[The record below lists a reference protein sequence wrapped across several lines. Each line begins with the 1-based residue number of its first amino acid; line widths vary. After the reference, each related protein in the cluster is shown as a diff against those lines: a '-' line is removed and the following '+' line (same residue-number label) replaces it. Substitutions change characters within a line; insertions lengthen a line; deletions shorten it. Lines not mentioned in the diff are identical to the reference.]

1 MKRDACKP
9 TCNILFPLSTL
20 ILIPLFSISSSA
32 QVRKVNPALF
42 RNYIKPNSN
51 VSVQT
56 VADQKVR
63 RSTTTT
69 LNNVVVPDT
78 GKSVVLY
85 QNRIAKL
92 DVASLQKYTS
102 VTEGK
107 LPNEDVKVIPE
118 LHVESATDRGEVI
131 TYRVLFTMKQA
142 LSYNANSNS
151 FTGKIGFL
159 LMSDS
164 DNTASVKEPVKIEVR
179 SDEAKSIAPAKLAID
194 HLSIPSTDVDV
205 VAENVTDSISV
216 RVGTVSNPEGYVT
229 FLKVKPVLEI
239 SANRKGLQGLG
250 IEETEIDVRLKGYN
264 SADSVK
270 VVFNPGKGTITPS
283 SVFVKYNEPATVML
297 RSQGLGDSKITATTS
312 NLNSN
317 SLVFEFNFPWYFLL
331 ASLIGGLLG
340 GFVKF
345 LSSDKKKESL
355 QKIVIGGVLTGLIVA
370 AAYYGLGISLIGI
383 KISAIVNEIAV
394 FALSALGAIVGISLP
409 KPGQ

>member
-20 ILIPLFSISSSA
+20 ILISFFSASNA
-32 QVRKVNPALF
+32 QVKKVNPALF

-56 VADQKVR
+56 VTDQKVR

-131 TYRVLFTMKQA
+131 TYRVLFTMKQP

>member
-1 MKRDACKP
+1 MKRYVCTP
-9 TCNILFPLSTL
+9 TSNILFPVSTL
-20 ILIPLFSISSSA
+20 ILIAFVSISSNA

-56 VADQKVR
+56 VADEKVR
-63 RSTTTT
+63 KSTTTN
-69 LNNVVVPDT
+69 LNNIVVPDS

-85 QNRIAKL
+85 QNRITKL
-92 DVASLQKYTS
+92 DVASLKKYTS

-107 LPNEDVKVIPE
+107 LSSEDVKVIPE
-118 LHVESATDRGEVI
+118 VHVESATDGEAI
-131 TYRVLFTMKQA
+131 TYRVLFTMKQP
-142 LSYNANSNS
+142 LSYDANSNS
-151 FTGKIGFL
+151 FAAKIGFL

-164 DNTASVKEPVKIEVR
+164 DNTVAVKEPVKIEVR
-179 SDEAKSIAPAKLAID
+179 SDEAKSIAPDKLAID

-229 FLKVKPVLEI
+229 FLKVKPVLQI
-239 SANRKGLQGLG
+239 STNRKALQGLG
-250 IEETEIDVRLKGYN
+250 IEETEIDVRLKGYT

-270 VVFNPGKGTITPS
+270 VVFIPEKGTITPS
-283 SVFVKYNEPATVML
+283 TVYVKYNEAVTVTL

-331 ASLIGGLLG
+331 ASLVGGLLG

-345 LSSDKKKESL
+345 LSSDKKKKSL

-370 AAYYGLGISLIGI
+370 AAYYGLGISVIGI
-383 KISAIVNEIAV
+383 KISALVNEIAV

>member
-317 SLVFEFNFPWYFLL
+317 SLVFEFNFQWYFLL

-370 AAYYGLGISLIGI
+370 AAYYGLGIR
-383 KISAIVNEIAV
+383 
-394 FALSALGAIVGISLP
+394 LSG
-409 KPGQ
+409 